1 MSISSRIKSF
11 LKTEEKEEKKDL
23 ELPRNVK
30 NEIPLENILKSE
42 NKTNIT
48 RRVLHERP
56 GSIIFMNSICELE
69 WELRSVPDHAL
80 IALREFVMLNGL
92 INFHLNRVQKNKLSP
107 LLASRFHY
115 CLTANEHCDTEVIYA
130 DIKEYVNKA
139 KGSIKRAIETPKF
152 AVYLNSKYEVVWWYY
167 QDIPE
172 YMRGALDELE
182 SLKGL
187 ASTILPS
194 SYKSRYM
201 NKLASALANAFNKN
215 DPDLAKKCFKDAR
228 NYLSSKAISFL
239 KLKLFLISVIFSAL
253 SFLTITALYY
263 ISPELITYQM
273 GVGAGIIGAM
283 VSSLQRKEDIS
294 IDNYAGENSLYCESL
309 SRLIIGA
316 TFGCFLVF
324 GTQSEL
330 FLAPF
335 KNNLQAI
342 VCFCFISGFVERF
355 VPDLINGVVRRNE

>member
-1 MSISSRIKSF
+1 MSILNRIKSF
-11 LKTEEKEEKKDL
+11 LKKEEKKDL
-23 ELPRNVK
+23 ELTNNIK
-30 NEIPLENILKSE
+30 NEIPLESLLESE
-42 NKTNIT
+42 NRTYVT
-48 RRVLHERP
+48 RRALYERP
-56 GSIIFMNSICELE
+56 DTKIFINSVCDLE
-69 WELRSVPDHAL
+69 WELKSVPDHAL

-92 INFHLNRVQKNKLSP
+92 MKFHLNRVQKNKLSP
-107 LLASRFHY
+107 LLASRFYY
-115 CLTANEHCDTEVIYA
+115 CLTANEPCDTDVIFA
-130 DIKEYVNKA
+130 DIKEYVNNA
-139 KGSIKRAIETPKF
+139 KGSIKRTIESPKF
-152 AVYLNSKYEVVWWYY
+152 AVYLNNKNEVVWWYY

-182 SLKGL
+182 SLRGL

-194 SYKSRYM
+194 SYKPMFM
-201 NKLASALANAFNKN
+201 NKLVSALANAFNKN
-215 DPDLAKKCFKDAR
+215 DNDLAKKCFNDAR

-239 KLKLFLISVIFSAL
+239 KLKLFLISVSFSAL
-253 SFLTITALYY
+253 SFLAIIFLYY
-263 ISPELITYQM
+263 RSPELITYQM
-273 GVGAGIIGAM
+273 GAGAGIIGAM

-294 IDNYAGENSLYCESL
+294 IDNYAGEYSLYCESL

-335 KNNLQAI
+335 KSNLQAI